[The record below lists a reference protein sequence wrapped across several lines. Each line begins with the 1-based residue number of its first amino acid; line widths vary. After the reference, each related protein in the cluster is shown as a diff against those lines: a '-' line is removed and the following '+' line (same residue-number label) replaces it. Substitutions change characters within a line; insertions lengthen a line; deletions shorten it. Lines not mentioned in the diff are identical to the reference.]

1 MKKLQAQLKSI
12 SKSLVALSKQV
23 DKISNQISKPQAP
36 KATTAAKK
44 VKTTATKVKTTAA
57 KAKKTGVK
65 EKIAKKE
72 TAIEAVFNI
81 IKRSKK
87 GATIAWLKEKTG
99 LVPRQ
104 LSNALYKLGKK
115 GQIIAKDRGLYI
127 KK

>member
-12 SKSLVALSKQV
+12 SKSLVVLSKQV

-36 KATTAAKK
+36 KVTTAAK
-44 VKTTATKVKTTAA
+44 KVKTTAA
-57 KAKKTGVK
+57 KAKKTDVK
-65 EKIAKKE
+65 GKTAKKE

-87 GATIAWLKEKTG
+87 GATIALLKEKTG

-104 LSNALYKLGKK
+104 LSNALYKLAKK
-115 GQIIAKDRGLYI
+115 GQIIAKERGLYI